1 MSPQQQREVAQFVID
16 GLPLVG
22 SASSLYELFTGKSAV
37 SEEEANR
44 WLAGVGVVAGIVPG
58 GKVGVKSLT
67 AAIAKLTGK
76 KTDDVARII
85 NAQPGSKGSWNPDIN
100 ANIKP
105 KTSYVLDN
113 GHKYSTDAS
122 ARVTQVSGDLNLT
135 KMDRNGYQQCKVG
148 KCGNVGDQG
157 GHLIAASLG
166 GAGDKLNLVP
176 MDKVLNNGPW
186 KSMEKQLADA
196 LKAGKNVSIKI
207 DVGYSGASAR
217 PSKFVVSAIIGG
229 NRQKFEFFQ

>member
-1 MSPQQQREVAQFVID
+1 
-16 GLPLVG
+16 
-22 SASSLYELFTGKSAV
+22 
-37 SEEEANR
+37 
-44 WLAGVGVVAGIVPG
+44 
-58 GKVGVKSLT
+58 
-67 AAIAKLTGK
+67 
-76 KTDDVARII
+76 
-85 NAQPGSKGSWNPDIN
+85 
-100 ANIKP
+100 
-105 KTSYVLDN
+105 
-113 GHKYSTDAS
+113 
-122 ARVTQVSGDLNLT
+122 
-135 KMDRNGYQQCKVG
+135 MDRNGYQQCKVG

-176 MDKVLNNGPW
+176 MDKILNNGPW